1 MIEQVFRDHWD
12 RVLATLIGFLGDF
25 DLAEEAAQEAF
36 ASAAAR
42 WPREGTPASPAGWLI
57 AVGRNRAI
65 DRIRRDRVLATK
77 TRLLDVPQW
86 AEDTVD
92 ENAFPDERL
101 ELMFTCCHP
110 ALSLDAQVALTL
122 RTLGGLTTSEIAH
135 TFLVDEATMA
145 QRLVRAKKKIKLAGI
160 PFRVPVAERLP
171 ERLEAVLAVFYLIY
185 NEGYGGRDDLADE
198 SIRLAYALTTL
209 MPDEPEA
216 HGLLA
221 LMLLHDARRDAR
233 MRDGEIILLEDQ
245 DRALWD
251 QRKIAG
257 GRAALDRAIALRGRG
272 PYVLQA
278 AIASLHVSDEPDWPQ
293 IGGLYR
299 ELARITGS
307 AVVEL
312 NRAIAVAQVEGVEQ
326 GLELIDTLPLDGYR
340 YLHSTR
346 AELLRRL
353 GRTSEARASYERAL
367 ELTHTESER
376 RLLRRLLA
384 RLGCSGGA
392 AHDDRAD
399 RLERIAHRFEP
410 VARHAPRRLEQQQ
423 EALGVGVVQVGV
435 VVAEQPRVSR
445 IAQTASLVPAQH
457 PTGELEDESDEL
469 RVGTRRLH
477 CAIFGTFEK
486 NL

>member
-1 MIEQVFRDHWD
+1 
-12 RVLATLIGFLGDF
+12 
-25 DLAEEAAQEAF
+25 
-36 ASAAAR
+36 
-42 WPREGTPASPAGWLI
+42 
-57 AVGRNRAI
+57 
-65 DRIRRDRVLATK
+65 
-77 TRLLDVPQW
+77 
-86 AEDTVD
+86 
-92 ENAFPDERL
+92 
-101 ELMFTCCHP
+101 
-110 ALSLDAQVALTL
+110 
-122 RTLGGLTTSEIAH
+122 
-135 TFLVDEATMA
+135 
-145 QRLVRAKKKIKLAGI
+145 
-160 PFRVPVAERLP
+160 
-171 ERLEAVLAVFYLIY
+171 
-185 NEGYGGRDDLADE
+185 
-198 SIRLAYALTTL
+198 
-209 MPDEPEA
+209 
-216 HGLLA
+216 
-221 LMLLHDARRDAR
+221 

-312 NRAIAVAQVEGVEQ
+312 NRAIAVAQVEGVEE

-384 RLGCSGGA
+384 RLG
-392 AHDDRAD
+392 
-399 RLERIAHRFEP
+399 
-410 VARHAPRRLEQQQ
+410 
-423 EALGVGVVQVGV
+423 
-435 VVAEQPRVSR
+435 
-445 IAQTASLVPAQH
+445 
-457 PTGELEDESDEL
+457 
-469 RVGTRRLH
+469 
-477 CAIFGTFEK
+477 
-486 NL
+486 